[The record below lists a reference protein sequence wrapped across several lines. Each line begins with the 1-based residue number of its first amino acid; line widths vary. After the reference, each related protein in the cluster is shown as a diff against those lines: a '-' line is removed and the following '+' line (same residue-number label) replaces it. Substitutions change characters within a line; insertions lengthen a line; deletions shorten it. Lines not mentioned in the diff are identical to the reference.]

1 MTIADELA
9 RERAAKRAAG
19 TRDPSDPRG
28 IDGLDS
34 LDSLET
40 LDWSDDPWDDPE
52 VAGVVERLRWQ
63 TRSVKWIA
71 YAAMVLVVALILA
84 AGGVGWWYIHQLN
97 PEGET
102 GDPASF
108 TVDAADT
115 LDSLSD
121 RLEQNG
127 FIVDAGV
134 FRWYVERHGGLEIT
148 PGYYEITTSDHM
160 GNVLATL
167 RTPPAQTYNKVT
179 FPEGF
184 TVAQMA
190 QRIDE
195 KVVPMTADGF
205 NAAMQDPAL
214 VANFRPFG
222 VTSLEGLLFPDTYQV
237 SNGESEGQ
245 VISRMISQMERVG
258 SQEDI
263 VTKGERLFQSPY
275 GILTIASM
283 IEREAKTDEDRPKI
297 ARVIYNRLG
306 IGMPLAIDAAVR
318 YGTQQAGLDPD
329 TVPFGD
335 QRNMDTPWNTYMHEG
350 MPPTPIANPGRASI
364 RAALNPAPN
373 PSVGDPICADLPE
386 DVPCIYLFYVIADE
400 DGNHAFAATAEQHE
414 ANVAAAAA
422 AGLLD

>member
-1 MTIADELA
+1 MI
-9 RERAAKRAAG
+9 R
-19 TRDPSDPRG
+19 
-28 IDGLDS
+28 
-34 LDSLET
+34 
-40 LDWSDDPWDDPE
+40 
-52 VAGVVERLRWQ
+52 
-63 TRSVKWIA
+63 
-71 YAAMVLVVALILA
+71 
-84 AGGVGWWYIHQLN
+84 
-97 PEGET
+97 
-102 GDPASF
+102 PASRS
-108 TVDAADT
+108 TPPT
-115 LDSLSD
+115 RLDSLSE
-121 RLEQNG
+121 RLEQDG

-283 IEREAKTDEDRPKI
+283 IEREAKTDADRAKI

-318 YGTQQAGLDPD
+318 YGTLQAGLDPD
-329 TVPFGD
+329 TVPFSD

-350 MPPTPIANPGRASI
+350 LPPTPIANPGRASI
-364 RAALNPAPN
+364 QAALNPAPN

-386 DVPCIYLFYVIADE
+386 DMPCIYLFYVIADE

-414 ANVAAAAA
+414 ANIAAAAA
-422 AGLLD
+422 AGLLGLMRPAKALERPPCRTGAPPLNDATRSVGR